1 MKYKLL
7 ILDVD
12 GTLVE
17 SRQHAQPS
25 SKVIEAVSK
34 VNKKIKISLCTG
46 RPYFHIKK
54 IIDTLKI
61 TNSLHVVETGTKV
74 VNSKGE
80 IEYEKFLKKEEIR
93 IILNSMKDLTRCF
106 GLCLNGRWEWKATKE
121 KIKQGNITIVAL
133 HPANQ
138 KQIDEIILRL
148 NPIKDKVSYHIGSS
162 WNPRDIACVHIT
174 NKKASKEHG
183 LSYIQK
189 KLDIKKEETIGVGDM
204 PNDFPLFK
212 MSGLKIAM
220 GNGSQDLKNVA
231 DVIAPSVKE
240 NGVAWVINKFIL

>member
-7 ILDVD
+7 VLDVD

-25 SKVIEAVSK
+25 SKIIEAVNK

-54 IIDTLKI
+54 IINTLKI
-61 TNSLHVVETGTKV
+61 TDSFHVVETGTKV

-80 IEYEKFLKKEEIR
+80 MEYGKFLKEEEIR

-106 GLCLNGRWEWKATKE
+106 GLCLNGRWQWKATKE
-121 KIKQGNITIVAL
+121 KIKQTNITIVAL
-133 HPANQ
+133 HPSNQ
-138 KQIDEIILRL
+138 KQIDEII
-148 NPIKDKVSYHIGSS
+148 IKLSKLEDKINYHIGSS
-162 WNPRDIACVHIT
+162 WNKLDSACIHIT
-174 NKKASKEHG
+174 NKEASKEFG
-183 LSYIQK
+183 LNYIQK
-189 KLDIKKEETIGVGDM
+189 KLNIKKEETIGVGDM

-212 MSGLKIAM
+212 MSGLKVAM
-220 GNGSQDLKNVA
+220 GNGSQDLKKAA
-231 DVIAPSVKE
+231 DVIAPSLKDD
-240 NGVAWVINKFIL
+240 GVTWVINKFIL